1 MANITRFDPFNEMDD
16 LFKGLFVRPM
26 RFDLEMPVEMK
37 LKMDVT
43 KADDSYT
50 VKAEMPG
57 IKKEDIQ
64 VSIDGNQVTIS
75 GEVKKESEE
84 KKGEEIIRSERYY
97 GKVSRSFTLP
107 HEVDEAKAV
116 AKLLSAFGG
125 KGFFA
130 GDVTFLALGQVED
143 LWDEVAIAMYPK
155 RADLLRMSSSEEW
168 QKIAVHRTAG
178 LAGQLNIET
187 VAQPGAFGWLGA
199 EPSAGSMLFS
209 QNR

>member
-116 AKLLSAFGG
+116 AKYTDGVLNLKLPMKVKAAT
-125 KGFFA
+125 KK
-130 GDVTFLALGQVED
+130 LAV
-143 LWDEVAIAMYPK
+143 V
-155 RADLLRMSSSEEW
+155 
-168 QKIAVHRTAG
+168 
-178 LAGQLNIET
+178 
-187 VAQPGAFGWLGA
+187 
-199 EPSAGSMLFS
+199 
-209 QNR
+209 